1 MSNPAG
7 VRSTVKALLL
17 FVGAISLAGA
27 ILIALASVG
36 ERQADTLKALL
47 SCGIGVVCLLVV
59 FWSIRTGHT
68 GFRMLSFE
76 RKSSPIGFWLVLAL
90 WTVTGAVV
98 LAKSGQELQASLTGH
113 APNNSFKPKPLRGSA

>member
-17 FVGAISLAGA
+17 FVGAIALVGA
-27 ILIALASVG
+27 ILIALASAGV
-36 ERQADTLKALL
+36 RQADTLKALL

-59 FWSIRTGHT
+59 FWSIRTGYT

-76 RKSSPIGFWLVLAL
+76 RKSSPIGFWLVLVL
-90 WTVTGAVV
+90 WTVIGAVV
-98 LAKSGQELQASLTGH
+98 LAKSGQELQAGFTGH